1 MRAFLCFFLFSLV
14 ARGAD
19 FQSHELSPNFK
30 FDYNDSSWQI
40 MPQRVENTSA
50 QQIDKSMAQQTLVTL
65 QRKQPD
71 EKYHARFHVVTDSL
85 EKFTDT
91 KTPQLV
97 QYQKHT
103 VDFLKSQR
111 FQILSVEPVTL
122 PKVKETA
129 VEIIANQRDFGLK
142 FRQVLFIHGGKAY
155 ILTATTRTEKFDDY
169 KPELKTIFDSF
180 EFN

>member
-1 MRAFLCFFLFSLV
+1 MRTFIYFFLFSFM
-14 ARGAD
+14 AWGANY
-19 FQSHELSPNFK
+19 QSQSLSPNFK
-30 FDYNDSSWQI
+30 FDYNDSNWEV
-40 MPQRVENTSA
+40 MPQRVEKSTA
-50 QQIDKSMAQQTLVTL
+50 QQIDQNMAQQTLVTV

-71 EKYHARFHVVTDSL
+71 EKYHARFHVVTDNL
-85 EKFTDT
+85 DKFKDA
-91 KTPQLV
+91 KVPQLV

-111 FQILSVEPVTL
+111 FQILAVEPVTL
-122 PKVKETA
+122 PKIKETA

-142 FRQVLFIHGGKAY
+142 FRQVIFLRGDKAY

>member
-1 MRAFLCFFLFSLV
+1 MRNLVCFFLFSLT
-14 ARGAD
+14 AWGATY
-19 FQSHELSPNFK
+19 QSQELSPNFK
-30 FDYNDSSWQI
+30 FDYPESTWEV
-40 MPQRVENTSA
+40 MPQRVEKNSA

-65 QRKQPD
+65 QRKLPD

-85 EKFTDT
+85 DKFKDT
-91 KTPQLV
+91 RTSQLI

-111 FQILSVEPVTL
+111 FQILSVEPVNL
-122 PKVKETA
+122 PKVRDIA

-142 FRQVLFIHGGKAY
+142 FRQVLFIHGDKAY
-155 ILTATTRTEKFDDY
+155 ILTGTTRTEKFDDY